1 MENTEPGDHRRNN
14 RFQVLIDSDAFVGWM
29 VELDAH
35 HQQARQIFHQLKEQQ
50 SHLVTTSFVV
60 AETVTVLSHRS
71 GQALARTFLDEA
83 IENDNFPVI
92 FIAQE
97 LYRQALDIF
106 KKQNKKG
113 TSVTDCA
120 NVAVARCFH
129 IPTIFSFDKV
139 YPKSFGL
146 ELIGG

>member
-1 MENTEPGDHRRNN
+1 
-14 RFQVLIDSDAFVGWM
+14 M
-29 VELDAH
+29 VEHDAH
-35 HQQARQIFHQLKEQQ
+35 HPQARQIFHRLKQKQ
-50 SHLVTTSFVV
+50 SRLVTTSFVV

-83 IENDNFPVI
+83 IENGNFPVI

-97 LYRQALDIF
+97 LYQQALDIF
-106 KKQNKKG
+106 KQQSQKG

-120 NVAVARCFH
+120 NIAVARYFH

-139 YPKSFGL
+139 YPEGFGL
-146 ELIGG
+146 ELING